1 MHGQYKTYQEA
12 KTKHLFQEIY
22 FNQRYGGFSPEH
34 FIPPST
40 RTFAER
46 GYVKCQPSDHCMT
59 LDEFIE
65 TGWDKDYA
73 EIMIEQNGVDY
84 VIKARYPGDKPT
96 DRRTLLAFELYGQHY
111 AVSSMA
117 FWAFREDRELLED
130 YLTLVDVKLG
140 PLGIKL
146 NTGTAQ

>member
-12 KTKHLFQEIY
+12 KTKHLFQDIY

-65 TGWDKDYA
+65 TGWDKDCA

-96 DRRTLLAFELYGQHY
+96 DRRTLLAFELYGT
-111 AVSSMA
+111 ATLRE
-117 FWAFREDRELLED
+117 FREDRELLEH
-130 YLTLVDVKLG
+130 YLTLVDVRLST
-140 PLGIKL
+140 LGIKL